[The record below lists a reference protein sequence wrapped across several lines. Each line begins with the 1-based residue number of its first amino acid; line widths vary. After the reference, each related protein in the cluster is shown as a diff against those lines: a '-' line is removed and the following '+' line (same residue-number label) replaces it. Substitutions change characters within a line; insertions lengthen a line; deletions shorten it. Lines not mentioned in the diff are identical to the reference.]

1 MRATVS
7 EVQRDLKLLVP
18 AFRERV
24 EIVLNELREQGY
36 DPVVHETLRTKER
49 AEQLVKEGKSLAK
62 GLSMHCLGLAV
73 DCICRKH
80 RWGCHQAGCDFFERY
95 GVIAENHGLCWGGRW
110 TSLVDLP
117 HAQCI
122 PVRLQALARSTQPE
136 HLDTFARVYLANL
149 LVTR

>member
-1 MRATVS
+1 LRAAVT
-7 EVQRDLKLLVP
+7 VQRDPALLVP

-24 EIVLNELREQGY
+24 EVVLNELREHGY
-36 DPVVHETLRTKER
+36 DPVIHETLRSRER
-49 AEQLVKEGKSLAK
+49 AEQLVKEGKSNAK

-95 GVIAENHGLCWGGRW
+95 GVIAERHSLTWGGRW

-117 HAQCI
+117 HVQAV
-122 PVRLQALARSTQPE
+122 PVRLQGLARATNVD
-136 HLDTFARVYLANL
+136 HLNTFALTYFAG
-149 LVTR
+149 LVRA